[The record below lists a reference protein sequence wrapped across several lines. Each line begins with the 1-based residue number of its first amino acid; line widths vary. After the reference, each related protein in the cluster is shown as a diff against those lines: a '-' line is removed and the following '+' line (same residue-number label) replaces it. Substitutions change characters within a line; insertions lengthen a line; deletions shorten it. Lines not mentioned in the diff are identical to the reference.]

1 LRGSILHGPLFTEDC
16 SYACHLP
23 VEFRVRLALDSI
35 DYCSRYMP
43 KFHAYVEDTYFF
55 SECGL
60 TAVEEMA
67 LGFVQMRHIVR
78 KLLARGLAIDS
89 FAPRIGFL
97 VNCGMDFFEEIAKIR
112 ASRRLYAKMMRD
124 EFGAV
129 DPRSMSIAIASH
141 TSGLSLTAQQPINN
155 VVRGAVQALS
165 LVLAGV
171 QALEISAFD
180 EAYRTPSREAHIVGL
195 RTQQILDLEAGVGR
209 VLDPLGGSYFVES
222 LTDQLEQRIRARVEE
237 IEAKADPE
245 TLSDSGFFREIFHQA
260 MESAQIGV
268 ETGAVPVVGVNMHQV
283 AEKDDTLL
291 RDVATAKI
299 RDWRDHTE
307 AIERFKRERNVETL
321 RNGLD
326 KVAAAVRTSE
336 NLIPAVVAALDASA
350 TVGEISTIMRA
361 ALGAGPDGFDHA
373 LPGATEERHVA

>member
-1 LRGSILHGPLFTEDC
+1 
-16 SYACHLP
+16 
-23 VEFRVRLALDSI
+23 
-35 DYCSRYMP
+35 
-43 KFHAYVEDTYFF
+43 
-55 SECGL
+55 
-60 TAVEEMA
+60 
-67 LGFVQMRHIVR
+67 
-78 KLLARGLAIDS
+78 
-89 FAPRIGFL
+89 
-97 VNCGMDFFEEIAKIR
+97 MDFFEEIAKIR

-222 LTDQLEQRIRARVEE
+222 LTDQLEQRIRERIEE

-268 ETGAVPVVGVNMHQV
+268 ETGAVPVVGVNVHQV

-307 AIERFKRERNVETL
+307 AIERFKRQRNVETL

-361 ALGAGPDGFDHA
+361 ALGAGPDIFDHA
-373 LPGATEERHVA
+373 LPGAAEERHVA